1 MFISKLCSTASAVA
15 RAPHLV
21 MGIHD
26 LAHSSRRNF
35 RSHRTILICSTCPQH
50 PSSSRCNF
58 IALIVVVAHKAIYL
72 YISTRTTHAHDASR
86 RSKRHARMGRAA
98 QVSGVARLVGV
109 QRTVQ
114 NNGNVKS
121 EPKYLA
127 CEQSPI
133 RAFYF

>member
-1 MFISKLCSTASAVA
+1 M
-15 RAPHLV
+15 
-21 MGIHD
+21 
-26 LAHSSRRNF
+26 SRRTQDSQKVCTKLLSLPDNAKKNSIF
-35 RSHRTILICSTCPQH
+35 S
-50 PSSSRCNF
+50 PS
-58 IALIVVVAHKAIYL
+58 AK
-72 YISTRTTHAHDASR
+72 TRTTHAHDASR

-98 QVSGVARLVGV
+98 QVSGVARFTFSIMGV

-127 CEQSPI
+127 CEESPV

>member
-1 MFISKLCSTASAVA
+1 MFYIL
-15 RAPHLV
+15 LV
-21 MGIHD
+21 I
-26 LAHSSRRNF
+26 
-35 RSHRTILICSTCPQH
+35 I
-50 PSSSRCNF
+50 
-58 IALIVVVAHKAIYL
+58 
-72 YISTRTTHAHDASR
+72 TRTTHAHDASR